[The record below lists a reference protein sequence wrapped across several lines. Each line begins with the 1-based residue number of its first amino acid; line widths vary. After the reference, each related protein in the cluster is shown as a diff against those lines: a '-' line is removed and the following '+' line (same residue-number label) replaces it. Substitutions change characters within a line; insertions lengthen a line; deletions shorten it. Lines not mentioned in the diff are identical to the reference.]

1 MCHVLGVKVSAYYTW
16 RTRQESRREREDR
29 RLLVHIRS
37 VHAESRQSYGSPR
50 IYRELKDRGIEVG
63 EHRVARL
70 MRQHQIRPRQAKR
83 FRATTDSRHSLPV
96 AENTL
101 ERQFAVDRPNAV
113 WAADITYIWT
123 SEGWLYLAVVMDL
136 FSRRIVGWS
145 MQQTLGRPLVLE
157 AMRMALSSRRPAHG
171 LLHHSD
177 RGSQY
182 ASKDYQALLASYGI
196 RCSMSRR
203 RDCWDNAPVESF
215 FSTLKRE
222 LIHYRRYATRK
233 EAQQDIFEYI
243 EVWYNRKRRHSTL
256 GYLSPCEYEVRTA
269 VQHHPLAA

>member
-1 MCHVLGVKVSAYYTW
+1 MCYVLGVKVSAYYTW

-29 RLLVHIRS
+29 RLLVQIRS

-96 AENTL
+96 AENRL

-145 MQQTLGRPLVLE
+145 MQQTLGRPLVIE
-157 AMRMALSSRRPAHG
+157 AMRMALSSRRPEPG

-203 RDCWDNAPVESF
+203 GDCWDNAPVESF